1 MKKKIKELN
10 APQPV
15 LNTVLA
21 LLALCALLPLILIVI
36 VSFSSRESIS
46 ANGFTFF
53 PSSWSLEGWQYVFQ
67 YGAQVGQSYLVTIYE
82 NRGGHPAHVTVH
94 QHVFLCAQPQGLG
107 VARRADNFLAHYH
120 VVFWRHGGQLY
131 DQHNRVSSE
140 EQPC

>member
-53 PSSWSLEGWQYVFQ
+53 PSSWSLEGWQYVFE

-82 NRGGHPAHVTVH
+82 TVVGTLAHAAVH
-94 QHVFLCAQPQGLG
+94 QHVRLCAQPQGLG
-107 VARRADNFLAHYH
+107 VARRADNLFAHH
-120 VVFWRHGGQLY
+120 HAVFRRHGGQLH

-140 EQPC
+140 E

>member
-1 MKKKIKELN
+1 MQKKIKELN

-53 PSSWSLEGWQYVFQ
+53 PSSWSLEGWQYVFE

-82 NRGGHPAHVTVH
+82 TVVGTLLTLLFTSMFAYALSRRDWALRGVLTI
-94 QHVFLCAQPQGLG
+94 FLLITMLFYVCLF
-107 VARRADNFLAHYH
+107 V
-120 VVFWRHGGQLY
+120 
-131 DQHNRVSSE
+131 
-140 EQPC
+140 